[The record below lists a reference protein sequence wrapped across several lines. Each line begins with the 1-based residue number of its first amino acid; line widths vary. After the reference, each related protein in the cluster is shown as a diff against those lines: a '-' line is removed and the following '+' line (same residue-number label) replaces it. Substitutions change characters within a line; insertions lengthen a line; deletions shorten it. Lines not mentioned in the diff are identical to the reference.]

1 MLITIRSVE
10 VTTTPAKGKGRP
22 YQTAQLSYTVNG
34 ETKAWKLMS
43 FSNPAVFATLSKA
56 EEGESFEITTGKNDQ
71 DYTVWTSAVKS
82 DGGPAPGKTPMKL
95 ATGSTYETREER
107 AAKQILI
114 VRQSSLTAAIGTLG
128 AGAKAPLHPEDVI
141 TVAERYASWVFETP
155 DIDEDPFDQPN
166 DI

>member
-56 EEGESFEITTGKNDQ
+56 EEGESYEITTGKNDQ
-71 DYTVWTSAVKS
+71 DYTVWTSATKA
-82 DGGPAPGKTPMKL
+82 DGTAPAGKTPVKV
-95 ATGSTYETREER
+95 ASGSTYETREER

-114 VRQSSLTAAIGTLG
+114 VRQSSLTAAINTLTADAHG
-128 AGAKAPLHPEDVI
+128 ALDPDEVMTLAETYTAWVFKTPDEDV
-141 TVAERYASWVFETP
+141 F
-155 DIDEDPFDQPN
+155 DEPN
-166 DI
+166 EI

>member
-56 EEGESFEITTGKNDQ
+56 EEGESYEITTGKNDQ
-71 DYTVWTSAVKS
+71 DYTVWTSATKA
-82 DGGPAPGKTPMKL
+82 DGTAPAGKTPVKV
-95 ATGSTYETREER
+95 ASGSTYETREER
-107 AAKQILI
+107 AAKQLLI
-114 VRQSSLTAAIGTLG
+114 VRQSSLTAALTTLSP
-128 AGAKAPLHPEDVI
+128 GAKGPLNPTEV
-141 TVAERYASWVFETP
+141 TALAEAYASWVFETP
-155 DIDEDPFDQPN
+155 DEDVFDQEN